1 VLSELPLVEDGDR
14 VGDFHWF
21 GEPCV
26 GGLAVEGASGD
37 LAVLVGAD
45 EDGGDCDGLMAVQR
59 WGAE

>member
-1 VLSELPLVEDGDR
+1 MVEDGDR